1 MTHALSFVL
10 SNEAVARI
18 HDAVLCLA
26 KFGELVSL
34 EARRDRVS
42 RPVDSV

>member
-1 MTHALSFVL
+1 MTHILAFVL
-10 SNEAVARI
+10 SNEGVARVY
-18 HDAVLCLA
+18 DAVLCLA

-42 RPVDSV
+42 CAS

>member
-1 MTHALSFVL
+1 MTHALSFIL

-42 RPVDSV
+42 TLVGFV